1 MKNLCKEQKKKA
13 HRKIRQ
19 AFRGSKRI
27 RTAVNGFADRYLTT
41 RTWNHF
47 ASSGLCFPHLRC
59 KVNAFFLFVQ
69 IFEEFFSICIQK
81 ASGPYI
87 FLPYRAYISTPNFL
101 AFSMSSAFLGST
113 PYLLS
118 FGITTGVPGRILSGC
133 PKNDWFS

>member
-69 IFEEFFSICIQK
+69 IFEEFFFNLYSKSIG
-81 ASGPYI
+81 ALY
-87 FLPYRAYISTPNFL
+87 FL
-101 AFSMSSAFLGST
+101 AIS
-113 PYLLS
+113 
-118 FGITTGVPGRILSGC
+118 GIY
-133 PKNDWFS
+133 FYA